1 MNVAMI
7 QNSSSFFAVGN
18 ASTNSVSTR
27 NSGKSAN
34 RSSADFS
41 SSLQRAQVQN
51 QSQQSQ
57 QTQSNPQTSQDSQPV
72 DQSAQNI
79 QPQDQSNPQ
88 QTDSTNPSE
97 TVESR
102 DANQSSADV
111 ENQVNTQDA
120 PRNFTDENAITDES
134 AAIAVAPILQN
145 LPEIIAQDEVVSG
158 GGTLDA
164 PILDSAEPEVLD
176 EIPVQSDETLNLNP
190 QSEERIPQQSQ
201 LQTNQTQILDE
212 LPIIENLPE
221 SSGDLQ
227 PIIRQNSQLPNNN
240 PQPIQS
246 ENLQQIATESI
257 PESSGDLQPIVRT
270 NSQLPTNDLQPI
282 QRENLQPIATES
294 IPQEVDAA
302 VEIDLPNQNQEPIR
316 LDNMRTQ
323 FQSIVPIPQETH
335 QHTQSMLVHLGGSMW
350 DASQQLQSQSQ
361 NQIQPQIQNSNR
373 AQTPLQASMIQI
385 QTQSQNRNQNQ
396 IQIQP
401 QVQNQIQP
409 QLDSTPV
416 QSLIN
421 NSTVEIDLTT
431 QQTSQISQT
440 SPITEIFDQQLNEIA
455 TEEIVPLRSESQNQN
470 QSTTIIENRVTTSI
484 GLTLDQIL
492 ERPQQRSRNF
502 SQNQSQNQNQ
512 NSNRNIAQPIEIQRN
527 SRVSLIQDQAVEST
541 SNRFDQ
547 TIQTVAIDRTT
558 QTIDQPQQI
567 DQPQAPQSTQDPYN
581 IREQIV
587 QNARI
592 LQRQGTTEMVI
603 QLKPE
608 HLGEMTLRVSVSS
621 EGSVTASFHSDNAV
635 VRTIIENT
643 LVQLKNDL
651 ASQGIRVDNVEVS
664 PQLGGEF
671 LQQGQQDTSAWQNQN
686 QSQTAQI
693 SRINLEDLDEDGA
706 VTAYNSSADLAPV
719 TGQNLSSDGGV
730 NYLV

>member
-1 MNVAMI
+1 
-7 QNSSSFFAVGN
+7 
-18 ASTNSVSTR
+18 
-27 NSGKSAN
+27 
-34 RSSADFS
+34 
-41 SSLQRAQVQN
+41 
-51 QSQQSQ
+51 
-57 QTQSNPQTSQDSQPV
+57 
-72 DQSAQNI
+72 
-79 QPQDQSNPQ
+79 
-88 QTDSTNPSE
+88 
-97 TVESR
+97 
-102 DANQSSADV
+102 
-111 ENQVNTQDA
+111 
-120 PRNFTDENAITDES
+120 
-134 AAIAVAPILQN
+134 
-145 LPEIIAQDEVVSG
+145 
-158 GGTLDA
+158 
-164 PILDSAEPEVLD
+164 
-176 EIPVQSDETLNLNP
+176 
-190 QSEERIPQQSQ
+190 
-201 LQTNQTQILDE
+201 
-212 LPIIENLPE
+212 
-221 SSGDLQ
+221 
-227 PIIRQNSQLPNNN
+227 
-240 PQPIQS
+240 
-246 ENLQQIATESI
+246 
-257 PESSGDLQPIVRT
+257 
-270 NSQLPTNDLQPI
+270 
-282 QRENLQPIATES
+282 
-294 IPQEVDAA
+294 
-302 VEIDLPNQNQEPIR
+302 
-316 LDNMRTQ
+316 MRTQ

-335 QHTQSMLVHLGGSMW
+335 QRTQSMLVHLGGSMW
-350 DASQQLQSQSQ
+350 NASQMQSQSQ

-373 AQTPLQASMIQI
+373 AQTPLQASIIQI
-385 QTQSQNRNQNQ
+385 QTQSQTQ

-431 QQTSQISQT
+431 QQTSQQLQQSQQSQQLQQSQT
-440 SPITEIFDQQLNEIA
+440 SQISPITEIFDQQLNEIA

-470 QSTTIIENRVTTSI
+470 QSAAITENRVSNSI

-502 SQNQSQNQNQ
+502 SQNQSQNQNP
-512 NSNRNIAQPIEIQRN
+512 NRNIAQPIEIQRN

-558 QTIDQPQQI
+558 QTIEQPQSI
-567 DQPQAPQSTQDPYN
+567 DQPQAPQQTQDPYN

-587 QNARI
+587 QNARL

-608 HLGEMTLRVSVSS
+608 HLGEMTLKVSVSA
-621 EGSVTASFHSDNAV
+621 EGSVTASFHSDNVA

-686 QSQTAQI
+686 QSQAAQI
-693 SRINLEDLDEDGA
+693 SQINLEDLDEDGA
-706 VTAYNSSADLAPV
+706 ITAYDSSADLAPV